1 MNKPCSTLRRG
12 LAVTLLATP
21 LLGWAAYPEKPI
33 EWVVPYNAGGGSDVV
48 ARVVSEPMSKTLGQS
63 IVILNKPGAATNIG
77 ADYVARAKAD
87 GYTILTADTATLAA
101 NPFLYKKL
109 TYNVEKDFDTIG
121 LMARFPLILVVN
133 PKIPAKNLK
142 EFMAWAKSQPQG
154 VNYGSP
160 GTGSPHHLATELFKM
175 DTGLKLTHVPYK
187 GAAPAVQDVMG
198 GQVPFMFVDT
208 AGGYQYIEAGKLV
221 AIGVASPQRVPG
233 FDKIPTLAEQGLK
246 GFEAYAWQGIV
257 APDGTPK
264 EAIDKLNKALN
275 DALASPQVKERFKTL
290 GLEAIPSSPQEM
302 ADYAKSEREKWGKVI
317 KANHLTLD

>member
-142 EFMAWAKSQPQG
+142 EFIAWAKSQPQG